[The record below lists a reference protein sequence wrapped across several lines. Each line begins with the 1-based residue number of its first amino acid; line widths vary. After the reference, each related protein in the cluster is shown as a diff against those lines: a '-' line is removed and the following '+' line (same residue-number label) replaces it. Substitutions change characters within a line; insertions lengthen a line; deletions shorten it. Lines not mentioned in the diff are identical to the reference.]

1 MAEVVKTRKKSK
13 LAEHL
18 SKSWSELKK
27 VSWPT
32 FSTVVK
38 NTGVVLAVVFFFLV
52 IIGASDALF
61 GWLLKLIKG

>member
-13 LAEHL
+13 LADHL

-38 NTGVVLAVVFFFLV
+38 NTGVVLVVVLFFLIV
-52 IIGASDALF
+52 IGASDAFF
-61 GWLLKLIKG
+61 GWLLQLVR